1 MENLY
6 LKGNLKFP
14 TLDFN
19 AQTGVLEIK
28 GRSLPEHAVEFYKPV
43 VDWLEQYKKTPS
55 TKTTINVSLEYF
67 NTSSSKMILDIFKKF
82 QELHKV
88 GTTMELNWY
97 YEEDDPDMLDQ
108 GQTFKSILK
117 IPMNIISVKEF
128 DFQLS

>member
-19 AQTGVLEIK
+19 AQTGVFEIK

-43 VDWLEQYKKTPS
+43 VEWLDEYKKSPQP
-55 TKTTINVSLEYF
+55 KTVINVSLEYF
-67 NTSSSKMILDIFKKF
+67 NTSSSKMILDVFKKI
-82 QELHKV
+82 QQLHKDGIKLEV
-88 GTTMELNWY
+88 NWH

-108 GQTFKSILK
+108 GETFREILK
-117 IPMNIISVKEF
+117 IPINIIPVKE
-128 DFQLS
+128 